1 MENLGI
7 QNIEDVDTS
16 NFMEKVIKGS
26 KNKPVI
32 VDFWAPWCNPCK
44 QLTPILEENIKK
56 FPDHVKLAKINID
69 ENQDLAQQM
78 RIESVPTVL
87 AFYDGKPVN
96 GFAGLKDSTEIS
108 TFINEIIE
116 LGKHSNDEVQE
127 INNLLE
133 KAEKNLE
140 ENNFEEAIDVF
151 SSLLAESLPKAEMLR
166 AIVGLGKSYL
176 GLNKFDELN
185 NLLEQLEDD
194 IKNSKEV
201 EDLMKSKKYLEG
213 INPKDIS
220 FLEEQIK
227 IDKNNLETR
236 YELARN
242 FIATKRYQEAV
253 DNLLYIIEIKKDW
266 KEGIAKKELLEL
278 FSLLGNNNTITMEGR
293 SRLSNLIFK

>member
-1 MENLGI
+1 
-7 QNIEDVDTS
+7 
-16 NFMEKVIKGS
+16 
-26 KNKPVI
+26 
-32 VDFWAPWCNPCK
+32 
-44 QLTPILEENIKK
+44 
-56 FPDHVKLAKINID
+56 
-69 ENQDLAQQM
+69 
-78 RIESVPTVL
+78 
-87 AFYDGKPVN
+87 
-96 GFAGLKDSTEIS
+96 
-108 TFINEIIE
+108 
-116 LGKHSNDEVQE
+116 
-127 INNLLE
+127 
-133 KAEKNLE
+133 
-140 ENNFEEAIDVF
+140 
-151 SSLLAESLPKAEMLR
+151 MLR